1 MFINIINIFFGINVM
16 KEWPYKT
23 IDGKKPYVYGLYLQL
38 ESGEL
43 TEKDVREQ
51 FLNQYFR
58 GSLYKGLPN
67 IPDYEHSSI
76 MSVVE
81 MDENSRMYNQQ
92 FNPVD
97 IYFTTLTKPI
107 FQEDKG
113 LSKREQKKKKKKLQS
128 EVVRDK
134 YDRKLYSFTC
144 HIFSRD
150 DGSFTAYSPLHQAFT
165 RKHCLGLRTA
175 FLRWF
180 NSHPL
185 VSASSFESFSFSL
198 GLLVDYG

>member
-1 MFINIINIFFGINVM
+1 MHLSPISILYISSLRALSIIYMDTIRLCFVMFINIINIFFGINVM

-76 MSVVE
+76 
-81 MDENSRMYNQQ
+81 
-92 FNPVD
+92 
-97 IYFTTLTKPI
+97 
-107 FQEDKG
+107 
-113 LSKREQKKKKKKLQS
+113 REQKKKKKKLQS